1 MGDTRVI
8 DQGWLDSATSV
19 IREVASATESARGA
33 VAVVSNRAQSL
44 GNDIQKIYS
53 EFKEYRQYDEE
64 QKELANAKTQI
75 VHVRQQVKEKFGA
88 NDDVRQYLTGILEA
102 TDLSLVKQRIISR
115 EVEKLMISCPTYWLA
130 PCLVAIAAWL
140 DNNKALANRA
150 IQEAIKRDD
159 EKTSLLMALVCRR
172 IGRMQASGIW
182 LERYLAVQDPTC
194 MERKMTTVLDAYSNG
209 LFGSSVRE
217 ACATRIDAWLS
228 ELKERPGFVEEQQNS
243 WEASMH
249 SMVSGYSFDSKYPY
263 SAKRVTNWQE
273 CTNAMNEADLHNKL
287 LEFFKGIF
295 EKPIASTAS
304 LEQRLDELL
313 EVYVTSY
320 DDEELP
326 LRREERMLE
335 LMIEEKGRRSRVEA
349 RFAAE
354 QKALE
359 ETFDFTK
366 LLTSA
371 AMHADLIKA
380 STATQRLAIALSKDW
395 VTAAYNNMA
404 MKVRNHIPQ
413 SFEIDIEG
421 WKQQIVNGSEQD
433 ALCQEA
439 EKEFTKRRDIEVA
452 SVVQSKWDMIIPIVL
467 AIAMIPGFI
476 SGPTWGFICLIA
488 AAGFGFRWYLNKKN
502 CEKTR
507 QNIFDKYIDIVKSVK
522 DTIAALCAERVDF
535 ITEITER
542 DAVSQQTAEYLEAIE
557 VGQYVANGGQR
568 NVIA

>member
-8 DQGWLDSATSV
+8 DQGWLDNATSV
-19 IREVASATESARGA
+19 IREVAGATESARGA

-140 DNNKALANRA
+140 DDNKALTNRA

-159 EKTSLLMALVCRR
+159 EKTSLLMTLVCRR

-209 LFGSSVRE
+209 LFGSSARE

-249 SMVSGYSFDSKYPY
+249 SMVDGYSFDSKYPY

-273 CTNAMNEADLHNKL
+273 CTKAMNEADLHNKL

-313 EVYVTSY
+313 DVYVTSY

-359 ETFDFTK
+359 ETFDFTQ

-380 STATQRLAIALSKDW
+380 SAATQRLAIALSKDW
-395 VTAAYNNMA
+395 VTAAYNNMV
-404 MKVRNHIPQ
+404 MKVRSHIPQ

-421 WKQQIVNGSEQD
+421 WKQQIANGSEQD

-507 QNIFDKYIDIVKSVK
+507 QNIFDKYVDIIKSVK

-535 ITEITER
+535 ITEINER
-542 DAVSQQTAEYLEAIE
+542 DSVSQQTAEYLEAIE

-568 NVIA
+568 NVVA